1 MTDYALEYNVEEAY
15 EEPPIPEGNYGV
27 EIRGAEMVES
37 KGADG
42 KAKRPGLRVDF
53 IITDSG
59 DVKGRYLN
67 DTLWMPVE
75 EDRGQPFGKKNC
87 DKFEGMLGMIGEK
100 IKKVDGGSYWEG
112 NFSTDNFIESAA
124 GEALVVKVTHQTT
137 DQHGE
142 VMERPREEVQKW
154 YKVQQ

>member
-37 KGADG
+37 KGG
-42 KAKRPGLRVDF
+42 RPGLRVNF
-53 IITDSG
+53 AITDSG
-59 DVKGRYLN
+59 EVEGRYLS
-67 DTLWMPVE
+67 DTLWMPIQ

-100 IKKVDGGSYWEG
+100 IKKVNNGSYWEG
-112 NFSTDNFIESAA
+112 NFSTEAFIEGAV

-142 VMERPREEVQKW
+142 VMERPREEIQKW
-154 YKVQQ
+154 YKVQ